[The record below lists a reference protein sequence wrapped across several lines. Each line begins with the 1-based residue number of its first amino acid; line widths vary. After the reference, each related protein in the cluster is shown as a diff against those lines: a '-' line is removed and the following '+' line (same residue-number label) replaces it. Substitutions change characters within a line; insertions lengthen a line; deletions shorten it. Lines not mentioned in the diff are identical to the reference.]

1 MNNSKYIVDP
11 EGRRDGCLGNLIRYG
26 FGGALVALLV
36 WMACSLTGC
45 ASTKH
50 VETVNTR
57 DSIVYKVRDSV
68 AIHWIDSIRYVGQ
81 HTVKDDSTNLVI
93 QFGQG
98 GGTYNAKTGEATNV
112 SNVQQTDTHHERKD
126 STAFYKSR
134 YEAIS
139 AVSDS
144 LQQQISDYSS
154 SLEKERQMPKRSG
167 WDRFCTWWFLITA
180 LLLLIKIAAWVMEKF
195 PATAPYIIIAR
206 KFIPFL

>member
-11 EGRRDGCLGNLIRYG
+11 NGERRACCFGNAIRYG
-26 FGGALVALLV
+26 VGGGIIALLLWV
-36 WMACSLTGC
+36 LFGMCSC
-45 ASTKH
+45 ASTKNM
-50 VETVNTR
+50 ETVNTR

-154 SLEKERQMPKRSG
+154 SLEKERQMPKRTG
-167 WDRFCTWWFLITA
+167 WDRFCTWWFIITA
-180 LLLLIKIAAWVMEKF
+180 LLLLGYLGYKGYRLYLKF
-195 PATAPYIIIAR
+195 QTGG
-206 KFIPFL
+206 LL

>member
-1 MNNSKYIVDP
+1 MNNSKYIIDP
-11 EGRRDGCLGNLIRYG
+11 NGERRAGCFGNAIRYG
-26 FGGALVALLV
+26 LGLPLIAALLWV
-36 WMACSLTGC
+36 LFSCVGC

-50 VETVNTR
+50 VEKVNTR
-57 DSIVYKVRDSV
+57 DSVVYHYRDSV
-68 AIHWIDSIRYVGQ
+68 VVNYIDSIRYIGK

-134 YEAIS
+134 YEALS

-144 LQQQISDYSS
+144 LQHQVSDYAS
-154 SLEKERQMPKRSG
+154 SLEKERQMPKRTG
-167 WDRFCTWWFLITA
+167 WDRFCTWWFIITA
-180 LLLLIKIAAWVMEKF
+180 LLLLGYLGYKGYRLYLKF
-195 PATAPYIIIAR
+195 QTGG
-206 KFIPFL
+206 LL

>member
-1 MNNSKYIVDP
+1 MKSKYIVDP

-36 WMACSLTGC
+36 WMACGLTGC

-68 AIHWIDSIRYVGQ
+68 AIHWIDSIRYIGQ

-93 QFGQG
+93 NFGPT

-134 YEAIS
+134 YEALS

-144 LQQQISDYSS
+144 LQHQVSDYSS
-154 SLEKERQMPKRSG
+154 SLEKERQMPKRTG

-180 LLLLIKIAAWVMEKF
+180 LLLLIKIAAWVMEKI
-195 PATAPYIIIAR
+195 PMTAPYVMIAR

>member
-1 MNNSKYIVDP
+1 MNGSTYIVDP

-36 WMACSLTGC
+36 WIACGLTGC

-154 SLEKERQMPKRSG
+154 SLEKERQMPKRTG
-167 WDRFCTWWFLITA
+167 WDRFCTWWFIITA
-180 LLLLIKIAAWVMEKF
+180 LLLLGYLGYKGYRLYLKF
-195 PATAPYIIIAR
+195 QTGGL
-206 KFIPFL
+206 F

>member
-1 MNNSKYIVDP
+1 MKSKYIVDP
-11 EGRRDGCLGNLIRYG
+11 EGRWDGCLGNLIRYG

-36 WMACSLTGC
+36 WMACGLTGC

-93 QFGQG
+93 NFGQG

-144 LQQQISDYSS
+144 LQQQISDYAS
-154 SLEKERQMPKRSG
+154 SLEKERQMPKRTG

-180 LLLLIKIAAWVMEKF
+180 LLLLIKIAAWVMEKI
-195 PATAPYIIIAR
+195 PMTAPYVMIAR